1 MSDFELRMARTPL
14 PEPPPGLRPAMLA
27 RAGRERRWR
36 TVERAWRWSLVVA
49 AGLLLVLN
57 LHFSRVHEHEM
68 IALIGPPGVERP
80 LEAKVFVQSL
90 EHRRHVLTAA
100 CSGDFPSALKEDLL

>member
-1 MSDFELRMARTPL
+1 MSDFDLRMTRTPL
-14 PEPPPGLRPAMLA
+14 PEPPPGLRAPTLA
-27 RAGRERRWR
+27 RARRERRWR

-57 LHFSRVHEHEM
+57 LHFGRVHERQM
-68 IALIGPPGVERP
+68 IALVGPPGIQRP
-80 LEAKVFVQSL
+80 VDTKVFVQSL

-100 CSGDFPSALKEDLL
+100 CSGDFPSALKEELL

>member
-14 PEPPPGLRPAMLA
+14 PEPPPGLRTALLS

-36 TVERAWRWSLVVA
+36 TVGRAWRWTLVVA
-49 AGLLLVLN
+49 TGLLLVLN
-57 LHFSRVHEHEM
+57 LHFSRAHEREM
-68 IALIGPPGVERP
+68 IGLVGPPGIERP